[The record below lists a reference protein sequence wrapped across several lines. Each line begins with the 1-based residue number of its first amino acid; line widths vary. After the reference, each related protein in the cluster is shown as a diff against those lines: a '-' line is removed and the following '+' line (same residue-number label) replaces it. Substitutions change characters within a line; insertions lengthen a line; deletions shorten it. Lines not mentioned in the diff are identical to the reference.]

1 MPHFDFDQF
10 NIKFPINSNVT
21 NFYETSYK
29 IRLIKDTKDATSDWK
44 DKDSRKWKQNF
55 KKL

>member
-10 NIKFPINSNVT
+10 NITFPINSNVN

-29 IRLIKDTKDATSDWK
+29 IRLIKDTKNATSDWLDRLQK
-44 DKDSRKWKQNF
+44 METEF
-55 KKL
+55 